1 MEWAFEEDGEYRA
14 SFTPTEE
21 GLYEVQVEA
30 HKDGE
35 FLGAHSTHF
44 ESTELSTEYYDSEM
58 RTDLLTRIADET
70 GGRFYTPQTV
80 ETLPEDVSFTE
91 SGATVIE
98 ERDLWDM
105 PVIFIL
111 LLMLIGSEWG
121 YRRYRGLV

>member
-1 MEWAFEEDGEYRA
+1 
-14 SFTPTEE
+14 
-21 GLYEVQVEA
+21 
-30 HKDGE
+30 
-35 FLGAHSTHF
+35 
-44 ESTELSTEYYDSEM
+44 M

-70 GGRFYTPQTV
+70 GGRFYTPQTI